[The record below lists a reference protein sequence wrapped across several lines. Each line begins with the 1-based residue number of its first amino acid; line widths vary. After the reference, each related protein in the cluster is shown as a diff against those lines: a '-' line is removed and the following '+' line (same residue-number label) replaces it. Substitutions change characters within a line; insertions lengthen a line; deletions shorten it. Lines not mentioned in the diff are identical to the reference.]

1 MRGKRLEVRGDLK
14 PILSTIPNKPGVYR
28 YFDKDGTLIYVGKAK
43 NLKRRVSSYF
53 NKEQVGK
60 TRVLV
65 SKIAD
70 IKFIV
75 VESESEA
82 LLLENNLIK
91 QYKPRYNIML
101 KDDKTY
107 PWICIKNEPFPRV
120 FLTRRKVNDGS
131 DYYGPYASVR
141 TAHVLLDLLGQV
153 YPLRSCKTTL
163 TEANVAKGKY
173 RVCLDYH
180 IHKCQGPCQ
189 GYVSKDDYCQ
199 MVAEAK
205 EIIKGNLSG
214 VLKAMKSQMM
224 DHAARME
231 FEEAQAIKEKY
242 ELLENYRS
250 RSTVVSTTIHDV
262 DVFSYVDADTLFY
275 VNYMRVNEGA
285 VVQSHTIEIKR
296 KLDETA
302 EELLSLAVTELRQQ
316 FESTSKEM
324 VLPIKL
330 DYDLGNVEVT
340 VPQRGDKAKLLEL
353 SRRNAVQYKMDLEK
367 QRTLVDP
374 ERHQKRVLNQLKEML
389 HLPVVP
395 EVIESFDN
403 SNFQGDYPVAAMVQ
417 FVNGKPN
424 KNAYRHFNIKTVE
437 GPDDYASMKEVVRRR
452 YSRLLEEEKPL
463 PDLIITDGGKGQM
476 EVVRQVVEDELHVD
490 IAIAG
495 LVKDDRHRTRELLY
509 GFPPKAVGIKPDSE
523 VFRLMTQIQDEVH
536 RFAIT
541 HHRKKFEKGFMHS
554 ELSEIKGIGKA
565 TAEKLLLE
573 LKSVKTI
580 KEAPLESLASLIGL
594 SKAKLVYD
602 HFHPVVTEA

>member
-1 MRGKRLEVRGDLK
+1 MRSEELK
-14 PILSTIPNKPGVYR
+14 TILKIIPNKPGVYR
-28 YFDKDGTLIYVGKAK
+28 YYDSDGNLIYVGKAK

-53 NKEQVGK
+53 NKEQTGK

-65 SKIAD
+65 SRIAD

-107 PWICIKNEPFPRV
+107 PWICVKNEPFPRV
-120 FLTRRKVNDGS
+120 FLTRKKLNDGS
-131 DYYGPYASVR
+131 DYYGPYPSVK

-153 YPLRSCKTTL
+153 YQIRSCKTTL
-163 TEANVAKGKY
+163 TEANVEKGKY

-180 IHKCQGPCQ
+180 IHKCAGPCV
-189 GYVSKDDYCQ
+189 GNVSLDAYRQ
-199 MVAEAK
+199 MIAEVK
-205 EIIKGNLSG
+205 EVIRGNLQG
-214 VLKAMKSQMM
+214 VLRDLKAQML
-224 DHAARME
+224 DHASRME
-231 FEEAQAIKEKY
+231 FEEAQLIKEKY

-250 RSTVVSTTIHDV
+250 RSTVVSSTIHNV
-262 DVFSYVDADTLFY
+262 DVFSYVDAESLFY
-275 VNYMRVNEGA
+275 VNYMKVAEGA
-285 VVQSHTIEIKR
+285 VVQAHTVEIKR
-296 KLDETA
+296 KLDESA
-302 EELLSLAVTELRQQ
+302 EELLSLAVIELRGQ
-316 FESTSKEM
+316 FESTSKEV
-324 VLPIKL
+324 VLPMKL
-330 DYDLGNVEVT
+330 DFELGGVEVT
-340 VPQRGDKAKLLEL
+340 VPQRGDKMKLLEL
-353 SRRNAVQYKMDLEK
+353 SRRNALQYKMDLEK

-374 ERHQKRVLNQLKEML
+374 ERHQKRVLSQLKEML

-395 EVIESFDN
+395 EVIECFDN

-424 KNAYRHFNIKTVE
+424 KNAYRHYNIKTVV
-437 GPDDYASMKEVVRRR
+437 GADDYASMKEVVRRR

-463 PDLIITDGGKGQM
+463 PDLIVTDGGKGQM

-495 LVKDDRHRTRELLY
+495 LVKDDKHRTRELLY

-523 VFRLMTQIQDEVH
+523 VFKLMTFLQDEVH

-554 ELSEIKGIGKA
+554 ELADIKGIGKA

-573 LKSVKTI
+573 LKSVKAI
-580 KEAPLESLASLIGL
+580 KEASLESLTSLIGL
-594 SKAKLVYD
+594 AKAKLVFA
-602 HFHPVVTEA
+602 HFH

>member
-1 MRGKRLEVRGDLK
+1 MRSEELGVKSEELK
-14 PILSTIPNKPGVYR
+14 TILKIIPNKPGVYR
-28 YFDKDGTLIYVGKAK
+28 YYDSDGNLIYVGKAK

-53 NKEQVGK
+53 NKEQTGK

-65 SKIAD
+65 SRIAD

-107 PWICIKNEPFPRV
+107 PWICVKNEPFPRV
-120 FLTRRKVNDGS
+120 FLTRKKLNDGS
-131 DYYGPYASVR
+131 DYYGPYPSVR

-153 YPLRSCKTTL
+153 YQIRSCKTTL
-163 TEANVAKGKY
+163 TESNVEKGKY

-180 IHKCQGPCQ
+180 IHKCAGPCV
-189 GYVSKDDYCQ
+189 GNVTLDAYRQ
-199 MVAEAK
+199 MIAEVK
-205 EIIKGNLSG
+205 EVIRGNLQG
-214 VLKAMKSQMM
+214 VLRDLKTQML
-224 DHAARME
+224 DHASRME
-231 FEEAQAIKEKY
+231 FEEAQLIKEKY

-250 RSTVVSTTIHDV
+250 RSTVVSSTIHNV
-262 DVFSYVDADTLFY
+262 DVFSYVDAESLFY
-275 VNYMRVNEGA
+275 VNYMKVAEGA
-285 VVQSHTIEIKR
+285 VVQAHTVEIKR
-296 KLDETA
+296 KLDESA
-302 EELLSLAVTELRQQ
+302 EELLSLAVIELRGQ
-316 FESTSKEM
+316 FESTSKEV
-324 VLPIKL
+324 VLPMKL
-330 DYDLGNVEVT
+330 DFDLGGVEVT
-340 VPQRGDKAKLLEL
+340 VPQRGDKMKLLEL
-353 SRRNAVQYKMDLEK
+353 SRRNALQYKMDLEK

-395 EVIESFDN
+395 EVIECFDN

-424 KNAYRHFNIKTVE
+424 KNAYRHYNIKTVV
-437 GPDDYASMKEVVRRR
+437 GADDYASMKEVVRRR

-463 PDLIITDGGKGQM
+463 PDLIVTDGGKGQM
-476 EVVRQVVEDELHVD
+476 EVVRQVIEDELHVD

-495 LVKDDRHRTRELLY
+495 LVKDDKHRTRELLY

-523 VFRLMTQIQDEVH
+523 VFKLMTFLQDEVH

-554 ELSEIKGIGKA
+554 EL
-565 TAEKLLLE
+565 LLQE
-573 LKSVKTI
+573 LKSVKAI
-580 KEAPLESLASLIGL
+580 KEASLESLTSLIGL
-594 SKAKLVYD
+594 AKAKLVFA
-602 HFHPVVTEA
+602 HFH

>member
-1 MRGKRLEVRGDLK
+1 MKSEELK
-14 PILSTIPNKPGVYR
+14 TILKIIPNKPGVYR
-28 YFDKDGTLIYVGKAK
+28 YYDSDGNLIYVGKAK

-53 NKEQVGK
+53 NKEQTGK

-65 SKIAD
+65 SRIAD

-107 PWICIKNEPFPRV
+107 PWICVKNEPFPRV
-120 FLTRRKVNDGS
+120 FLTRKKLNDGS
-131 DYYGPYASVR
+131 DYYGPYPSVR

-153 YPLRSCKTTL
+153 YQIRSCKTTL
-163 TEANVAKGKY
+163 TEANVEKGKY

-180 IHKCQGPCQ
+180 IHKCAGPCV
-189 GYVSKDDYCQ
+189 GNVSLDAYRQ
-199 MVAEAK
+199 MIAEVK
-205 EIIKGNLSG
+205 EVIRGNLQG
-214 VLKAMKSQMM
+214 VLRDLKAQML

-231 FEEAQAIKEKY
+231 FEEAQLIKEKY

-250 RSTVVSTTIHDV
+250 RSTVVSATIHNV
-262 DVFSYVDADTLFY
+262 DVFSYVDAESLFY
-275 VNYMRVNEGA
+275 VNYMKVAEGA
-285 VVQSHTIEIKR
+285 VVQAHTVEIKR
-296 KLDETA
+296 KLDESA
-302 EELLSLAVTELRQQ
+302 EELLSLAVIELRGQ
-316 FESTSKEM
+316 FESTSKEV
-324 VLPIKL
+324 VLPMKL
-330 DYDLGNVEVT
+330 DFDLGGVEVT
-340 VPQRGDKAKLLEL
+340 VPQRGDKMKLLEL
-353 SRRNAVQYKMDLEK
+353 SRRNALQYKMDLEK

-395 EVIESFDN
+395 EVIECFDN

-424 KNAYRHFNIKTVE
+424 KNAYRHYNIKTVV
-437 GPDDYASMKEVVRRR
+437 GADDYASMKEVVRRR

-463 PDLIITDGGKGQM
+463 PDLIVTDGGKGQM
-476 EVVRQVVEDELHVD
+476 EVVRQVIEDELHVD

-495 LVKDDRHRTRELLY
+495 LVKDDKHRTRELLY

-523 VFRLMTQIQDEVH
+523 VFKLMTFLQDEVH

-554 ELSEIKGIGKA
+554 ELADIKGIGKA

-573 LKSVKTI
+573 LKSVKAI
-580 KEAPLESLASLIGL
+580 KEASLESLTSLIGL
-594 SKAKLVYD
+594 AKAKLVFA
-602 HFHPVVTEA
+602 HFH

>member
-1 MRGKRLEVRGDLK
+1 MNERIK

-28 YFDKDGTLIYVGKAK
+28 YYDKDGELIYVGKAK

-53 NKEQVGK
+53 NKEQSGK

-65 SKIAD
+65 SRIAD

-107 PWICIKNEPFPRV
+107 PWICVKNEPFPRV
-120 FLTRRKVNDGS
+120 FLTRKKVNDGS
-131 DYYGPYASVR
+131 DYYGPYPSVR
-141 TAHVLLDLLGQV
+141 TAHVLLDLLTQI
-153 YPLRSCKTTL
+153 YQIRSCKTTL
-163 TEANVAKGKY
+163 TESNIEKGKY

-180 IHKCQGPCQ
+180 IHKCAGPCV
-189 GYVSKDDYCQ
+189 GNVSREDYQ
-199 MVAEAK
+199 LMIKEVK
-205 EIIKGNLSG
+205 EIIKGTLQS
-214 VLKAMKSQMM
+214 VLRDLKAAMM
-224 DHAARME
+224 DHASRME
-231 FEEAQAIKEKY
+231 FEEAQVIKEKY

-250 RSTVVSTTIHDV
+250 RSTVVSATIHNV
-262 DVFSYVDADTLFY
+262 DVFSYVDAENLFY
-275 VNYMRVNEGA
+275 VNYMKVVEGA
-285 VVQSHTIEIKR
+285 VVQSHTVEIKR

-302 EELLSLAVTELRQQ
+302 EELLSLAVTELRGQ
-316 FESTSKEM
+316 FESVSKE
-324 VLPIKL
+324 VILPLKL
-330 DYDLGNVEVT
+330 DFDLGGVEVT
-340 VPQRGDKAKLLEL
+340 VPQRGDKLKLLEL
-353 SRRNAVQYKMDLEK
+353 SRRNALQYRMDLEK

-395 EVIESFDN
+395 EVIECFDN

-424 KNAYRHFNIKTVE
+424 KNAYRHFNIKTVV
-437 GPDDYASMKEVVRRR
+437 GADDYASMKEVVRRR

-463 PDLIITDGGKGQM
+463 PDLIVTDGGKGQM
-476 EVVRQVVEDELHVD
+476 EVVRQVVEDELHVE

-495 LVKDDRHRTRELLY
+495 LVKDDHHHTRELLY
-509 GFPPKAVGIKPDSE
+509 GFPPRAVGIKPDSE
-523 VFRLMTQIQDEVH
+523 IFRLMTQMQDEVH

-554 ELSEIKGIGKA
+554 ELADIKGIGKA

-573 LKSVKTI
+573 LKSVKAI
-580 KEAPLESLASLIGL
+580 KEASLESLTSLIGPA
-594 SKAKLVYD
+594 KAKLVFD
-602 HFHPVVTEA
+602 HFR

>member
-1 MRGKRLEVRGDLK
+1 
-14 PILSTIPNKPGVYR
+14 LSTIPNKPGVYR

-53 NKEQVGK
+53 NKEQTGK

-65 SKIAD
+65 SRIAD

-107 PWICIKNEPFPRV
+107 PWICVKNEPFPRV
-120 FLTRRKVNDGS
+120 FLTRKKVNDGS
-131 DYYGPYASVR
+131 DYFGPYPSVR
-141 TAHVLLDLLGQV
+141 TAHVLLDLLTQI
-153 YPLRSCKTTL
+153 YQIRSCKTTL
-163 TEANVAKGKY
+163 TEANIEKGKY

-180 IHKCQGPCQ
+180 IHKCAGPCV
-189 GYVSKDDYCQ
+189 GNVSREDYQQ
-199 MVAEAK
+199 MIREVK
-205 EIIKGNLSG
+205 EIIRGNLQS
-214 VLKAMKSQMM
+214 VLKDLKTQMM
-224 DHAARME
+224 DHASRLE
-231 FEEAQAIKEKY
+231 FEEAQLIKEKY

-250 RSTVVSTTIHDV
+250 RSTVVSSTIHNV
-262 DVFSYVDADTLFY
+262 DVFSYVDAESLFY
-275 VNYMRVNEGA
+275 VNYMKVVEGA
-285 VVQSHTIEIKR
+285 VVQSHTVEIKR

-302 EELLSLAVTELRQQ
+302 EELLSLAVTDLRQQ
-316 FESTSKEM
+316 FESRSQEV
-324 VLPIKL
+324 VLPLKL
-330 DYDLGNVEVT
+330 DFDLGEVTVT
-340 VPQRGDKAKLLEL
+340 VPQRGDKLKLLEL
-353 SRRNAVQYKMDLEK
+353 SRRNALQYRMDVEK

-374 ERHQKRVLNQLKEML
+374 ERHQKRVLNQLKDML

-395 EVIESFDN
+395 EIIECFDN

-424 KNAYRHFNIKTVE
+424 KSAYRHFNIKTVV
-437 GPDDYASMKEVVRRR
+437 GADDYASMKEVVRRR

-463 PDLIITDGGKGQM
+463 PNLIVTDGGKGQM

-509 GFPPKAVGIKPDSE
+509 GFPPKVVGIKPDSE
-523 VFRLMTQIQDEVH
+523 IFRLMTFMQDEVH

-554 ELSEIKGIGKA
+554 ELADIKGIGKS

-573 LKSVKTI
+573 LKSVKAI
-580 KEAPLESLASLIGL
+580 KEASLESLTSLIGPA
-594 SKAKLVYD
+594 KAKLVFD
-602 HFHPVVTEA
+602 HFR

>member
-1 MRGKRLEVRGDLK
+1 MMKNELK

-53 NKEQVGK
+53 NKEQTGK

-65 SKIAD
+65 SRIAD

-107 PWICIKNEPFPRV
+107 PWICVKNEPFPRV
-120 FLTRRKVNDGS
+120 FLTRKKVNDGS
-131 DYYGPYASVR
+131 DYFGPYPSVR
-141 TAHVLLDLLGQV
+141 TAHVLLDLLTQI
-153 YPLRSCKTTL
+153 YQIRSCKTTL
-163 TEANVAKGKY
+163 TEANIEKGKY

-180 IHKCQGPCQ
+180 IHKCAGPCV
-189 GYVSKDDYCQ
+189 GNVSREDYQQ
-199 MVAEAK
+199 MIREVK
-205 EIIKGNLSG
+205 EIIRGNLQS
-214 VLKAMKSQMM
+214 VLKDLKAQMM
-224 DHAARME
+224 DHASRLE
-231 FEEAQAIKEKY
+231 FEEAQLIKEKY

-250 RSTVVSTTIHDV
+250 RSTVVSSTIHNV
-262 DVFSYVDADTLFY
+262 DVFSYVDAENLFY
-275 VNYMRVNEGA
+275 VNYMKVVEGA
-285 VVQSHTIEIKR
+285 VVQAHTVEIKR

-302 EELLSLAVTELRQQ
+302 EELLSLAVIDLRQQ
-316 FESTSKEM
+316 FESRSQEV
-324 VLPIKL
+324 VLPLKL
-330 DYDLGNVEVT
+330 DFDLGEVTVT
-340 VPQRGDKAKLLEL
+340 VPQRGDKLKLLEL
-353 SRRNAVQYKMDLEK
+353 SRRNALQYRMDVEK

-374 ERHQKRVLNQLKEML
+374 ERHQKRVLNQLKDML

-395 EVIESFDN
+395 EIIECFDN

-424 KNAYRHFNIKTVE
+424 KSAYRHFNIKTVA
-437 GPDDYASMKEVVRRR
+437 GADDYASMKEVVRRR
-452 YSRLLEEEKPL
+452 YSRLLEEEKSL
-463 PDLIITDGGKGQM
+463 PNLIVTDGGKGQM

-509 GFPPKAVGIKPDSE
+509 GFPPKVVGIKPDSE
-523 VFRLMTQIQDEVH
+523 IFRLMTFMQDEVH

-554 ELSEIKGIGKA
+554 ELADIKGIGKS

-573 LKSVKTI
+573 LKSVKAI
-580 KEAPLESLASLIGL
+580 KETSLESLTSLIGPA
-594 SKAKLVYD
+594 KAKLVFD
-602 HFHPVVTEA
+602 HFR

>member
-1 MRGKRLEVRGDLK
+1 MRDDLK

-53 NKEQVGK
+53 NKEQTGK

-65 SKIAD
+65 SRIAD

-107 PWICIKNEPFPRV
+107 PWICVKNEPFPRV
-120 FLTRRKVNDGS
+120 FLTRKKVNDGS
-131 DYYGPYASVR
+131 DYFGPYPSVR
-141 TAHVLLDLLGQV
+141 TAHVLLDLLTQI
-153 YPLRSCKTTL
+153 YQIRSCKTTL
-163 TEANVAKGKY
+163 TEANIEKGKY

-180 IHKCQGPCQ
+180 IHKCAGPCV
-189 GYVSKDDYCQ
+189 GNVSREDYQQ
-199 MVAEAK
+199 MIREVK
-205 EIIKGNLSG
+205 EIIRGNLQS
-214 VLKAMKSQMM
+214 VLKDLKTQMM
-224 DHAARME
+224 DHASRLE
-231 FEEAQAIKEKY
+231 FEEAQLIKEKY

-250 RSTVVSTTIHDV
+250 RSTVVSSTIHNV
-262 DVFSYVDADTLFY
+262 DVFSYVDAESLFY
-275 VNYMRVNEGA
+275 VNYMKVVEGA
-285 VVQSHTIEIKR
+285 VVQSHTVEIKR
-296 KLDETA
+296 KLNETA
-302 EELLSLAVTELRQQ
+302 EELLSLAVTDLRQQ
-316 FESTSKEM
+316 FESRSQEV
-324 VLPIKL
+324 VLPLKL
-330 DYDLGNVEVT
+330 DFDLGEVTVT
-340 VPQRGDKAKLLEL
+340 VPQRGDKLKLLEL
-353 SRRNAVQYKMDLEK
+353 SRRNALQYRMDVEK

-374 ERHQKRVLNQLKEML
+374 ERHQKRVLNQLKDML

-395 EVIESFDN
+395 EIIECFDN

-424 KNAYRHFNIKTVE
+424 KSAYRHFNIKTVV
-437 GPDDYASMKEVVRRR
+437 GADDYASMKEVVRRR

-463 PDLIITDGGKGQM
+463 PNLIVTDGGKGQM

-509 GFPPKAVGIKPDSE
+509 GFPPKVVGIKPDSE
-523 VFRLMTQIQDEVH
+523 IFRLMTFMQDEVH

-554 ELSEIKGIGKA
+554 ELADIKGIGKS

-573 LKSVKTI
+573 LKSVKAI
-580 KEAPLESLASLIGL
+580 KEASLESLTSLIGPA
-594 SKAKLVYD
+594 KAKLVFD
-602 HFHPVVTEA
+602 HFR

>member
-1 MRGKRLEVRGDLK
+1 MESVKLK

-28 YFDKDGTLIYVGKAK
+28 YFDKDGTIIYVGKAK

-53 NKEQVGK
+53 NKEQTGK

-65 SKIAD
+65 SRIAD

-107 PWICIKNEPFPRV
+107 PWICIKNEPYPRV

-131 DYYGPYASVR
+131 EYYGPYPSVR
-141 TAHVLLDLLGQV
+141 TAHVLLDLLSQV
-153 YPLRSCKTTL
+153 YQIRSCKTTL
-163 TEANVAKGKY
+163 TEANVEKGKY

-189 GYVSKDDYCQ
+189 GGISKEAYRQ
-199 MVAEAK
+199 MIAEVR
-205 EIIKGNLSG
+205 EVIRGNMQG
-214 VLKAMKSQMM
+214 VLRDMKAQMM
-224 DHAARME
+224 DHASRME

-250 RSTVVSTTIHDV
+250 RSTVVSTTIHNV
-262 DVFSYVDADTLFY
+262 DVFSYVDAESLFY
-275 VNYMRVNEGA
+275 VNYMRVAEGA
-285 VVQSHTIEIKR
+285 VVQAHTVEIKR
-296 KLDETA
+296 KLDESA

-316 FESTSKEM
+316 FESTSKEV
-324 VLPIKL
+324 VLPMKL
-330 DYDLGNVEVT
+330 DFDLGDVMIT

-367 QRTLVDP
+367 QRSLVDP

-389 HLPVVP
+389 HLPVLP

-495 LVKDDRHRTRELLY
+495 LVKDDHHRTRELLY

-523 VFRLMTQIQDEVH
+523 LFRLMTQIQDEVH

-554 ELSEIKGIGKA
+554 ELSEIKGIGKT

-573 LKSVKTI
+573 LKSVKAI
-580 KEAPLESLASLIGL
+580 KEASLESLASLIGP

-602 HFHPVVTEA
+602 HFHPVVTGA

>member
-1 MRGKRLEVRGDLK
+1 MIAEVR
-14 PILSTIPNKPGVYR
+14 
-28 YFDKDGTLIYVGKAK
+28 
-43 NLKRRVSSYF
+43 
-53 NKEQVGK
+53 E
-60 TRVLV
+60 
-65 SKIAD
+65 
-70 IKFIV
+70 V
-75 VESESEA
+75 V
-82 LLLENNLIK
+82 
-91 QYKPRYNIML
+91 
-101 KDDKTY
+101 
-107 PWICIKNEPFPRV
+107 
-120 FLTRRKVNDGS
+120 
-131 DYYGPYASVR
+131 
-141 TAHVLLDLLGQV
+141 
-153 YPLRSCKTTL
+153 
-163 TEANVAKGKY
+163 
-173 RVCLDYH
+173 
-180 IHKCQGPCQ
+180 
-189 GYVSKDDYCQ
+189 
-199 MVAEAK
+199 
-205 EIIKGNLSG
+205 KGNMSG
-214 VLKAMKSQMM
+214 VLKDMKALMM
-224 DHAARME
+224 EHASRME

-262 DVFSYVDADTLFY
+262 DVFSFVDAESLFY
-275 VNYMRVNEGA
+275 VNYMKVTEGA

-302 EELLSLAVTELRQQ
+302 EELLTLAVTELRQQ
-316 FESTSKEM
+316 FESTSKEV
-324 VLPIKL
+324 VLPLKL
-330 DYDLGNVEVT
+330 DFDLGDVVVT

-353 SRRNAVQYKMDLEK
+353 SRRNAVQYKMDIEK

-389 HLPVVP
+389 HLPVLP

-424 KNAYRHFNIKTVE
+424 KSAYRHFNIKTVE

-452 YSRLLEEEKPL
+452 YSRLLEEEKRL

-509 GFPPKAVGIKPDSE
+509 GFPPRAVGIKPDSE
-523 VFRLMTQIQDEVH
+523 IFRLMTQIQDEVH

-554 ELSEIKGIGKA
+554 ELSEIKGIGQR

-573 LKSVKTI
+573 LKSVKAI

-594 SKAKLVYD
+594 SKARLVYD

>member
-1 MRGKRLEVRGDLK
+1 MNDQISSILK
-14 PILSTIPNKPGVYR
+14 ILPTKPGVYR
-28 YFDKDGTLIYVGKAK
+28 YYDKDGNLIYVGKAK

-53 NKEQVGK
+53 NKEQTGK

-70 IKFIV
+70 IQFIV

-107 PWICIKNEPFPRV
+107 PWICIKKEPFPRV
-120 FLTRRKVNDGS
+120 FLTRHKVNDGS
-131 DYYGPYASVR
+131 DYYGPYPSVR
-141 TAHVLLDLLGQV
+141 TAHVLLDLLGQI
-153 YPLRSCKTTL
+153 YRIRSCKSPL
-163 TEANVAKGKY
+163 TETNIAKGKY

-180 IHKCQGPCQ
+180 IHKCDGPCV
-189 GYVSKDDYCQ
+189 GMVSREAYYQ
-199 MVAEAK
+199 MILEVK
-205 EIIKGNLSG
+205 EIIRGNLQG
-214 VLKAMKSQMM
+214 VLKSMKTQMM
-224 DHAARME
+224 DHAAKLE
-231 FEEAQAIKEKY
+231 FEEAQLIKEKY
-242 ELLENYRS
+242 DLLENYRS
-250 RSTVVSTTIHDV
+250 RSTVVSTTIHNV
-262 DVFSYVDADTLFY
+262 DVFSYVDAESLFY
-275 VNYMRVNEGA
+275 VNYMRVAEGA
-285 VVQSHTIEIKR
+285 VVQSHTVEIKR
-296 KLDETA
+296 KLDESV
-302 EELLSLAVTELRQQ
+302 EDLLSLAVTELRQQ
-316 FESTSKEM
+316 FESTSKEV
-324 VLPIKL
+324 VLPMNL
-330 DYDLGNVEVT
+330 EFSLGDIEVT
-340 VPQRGDKAKLLEL
+340 VPQRGDKMKLLEL
-353 SRRNAVQYKMDLEK
+353 SRRNAVQYKMDMEK

-389 HLPVVP
+389 HLPVLP

-476 EVVRQVVEDELHVD
+476 EVVRQVVEDELHVN

-509 GFPPKAVGIKPDSE
+509 GFPPKTVGIKPDSE

-554 ELSEIKGIGKA
+554 ELADIKGIGKA
-565 TAEKLLLE
+565 TAEKLLLD
-573 LKSVKTI
+573 LKSVKAI
-580 KEAPLESLASLIGL
+580 KEASLESLASLIGP

-602 HFHPVVTEA
+602 YFRSVTSAGS

>member
-1 MRGKRLEVRGDLK
+1 MKDQVKG
-14 PILSTIPNKPGVYR
+14 ILAILPNKPGVYR
-28 YFDKDGTLIYVGKAK
+28 YYDKDGNLIYVGKAK

-53 NKEQVGK
+53 NKEQTGK

-70 IKFIV
+70 IQFIV

-107 PWICIKNEPFPRV
+107 PWICIKKEPFPRV

-131 DYYGPYASVR
+131 EYYGPYASVR

-153 YPLRSCKTTL
+153 YQIRSCKTTL
-163 TEANVAKGKY
+163 TEANIAKGKY

-189 GYVSKDDYCQ
+189 GYVTKTDYCQ
-199 MVAEAK
+199 MIAEVR
-205 EIIKGNLSG
+205 EVVKGNMSG
-214 VLKAMKSQMM
+214 VLKDMKALMM
-224 DHAARME
+224 EHASRME

-262 DVFSYVDADTLFY
+262 DVFSFVDAESLFY
-275 VNYMRVNEGA
+275 VNYMKVTEGA

-302 EELLSLAVTELRQQ
+302 EELLTLAVTELRQQ
-316 FESTSKEM
+316 FESTSKEV
-324 VLPIKL
+324 VLPLKL
-330 DYDLGNVEVT
+330 DFDLGDVVVT

-353 SRRNAVQYKMDLEK
+353 SRRNAVQYKMDIEK

-389 HLPVVP
+389 HLPVLP

-424 KNAYRHFNIKTVE
+424 KSAYRHFNIKTVE

-452 YSRLLEEEKPL
+452 YSRLLEEEKRL

-509 GFPPKAVGIKPDSE
+509 GFPPRAVGIKPDSE
-523 VFRLMTQIQDEVH
+523 IFRLMTQIQDEVH

-554 ELSEIKGIGKA
+554 ELSEIKGIGQR

-573 LKSVKTI
+573 LKSVKAI

-594 SKAKLVYD
+594 SKARLVYD

>member
-1 MRGKRLEVRGDLK
+1 MESLQAILK
-14 PILSTIPNKPGVYR
+14 TIPSKPGVYR
-28 YFDKDGTLIYVGKAK
+28 YFDSDGNLIYVGKAK

-53 NKEQVGK
+53 NKEQTGK

-107 PWICIKNEPFPRV
+107 PWICVKKEPFPRI
-120 FLTRRKVNDGS
+120 FLTRHKVNDGS
-131 DYYGPYASVR
+131 EYYGPYPSVR
-141 TAHVLLDLLGQV
+141 TAHLLLDLLGQI
-153 YPLRSCKTTL
+153 YPIRSCKTTL
-163 TEANVAKGKY
+163 TEANVEKGKY

-180 IHKCQGPCQ
+180 IHKCIGPCV
-189 GYVSKDDYCQ
+189 GIVSREAYCQ
-199 MVAEAK
+199 MIAEAK
-205 EIIKGNLSG
+205 EIIKGNLAS
-214 VLKAMKSQMM
+214 VLKDLKTRML
-224 DHAARME
+224 DHASRME
-231 FEEAQAIKEKY
+231 FEEAQVIKEKY

-250 RSTVVSTTIHDV
+250 RSTVVSNTIHNV
-262 DVFSYVDADTLFY
+262 DVFSYVDAENLFY

-285 VVQSHTIEIKR
+285 VVQSHTIELKR

-302 EELLSLAVTELRQQ
+302 EELLSLAVTEIRRQ
-316 FESTSKEM
+316 FESPSKEV
-324 VLPIKL
+324 VLPVKL
-330 DYDLGNVEVT
+330 DFDLGDVEVT
-340 VPQRGDKAKLLEL
+340 VPQRGDKMKLLEL
-353 SRRNAVQYKMDLEK
+353 SRRNAVQYKMDVEK

-389 HLPVVP
+389 HLPMVP
-395 EVIESFDN
+395 EVIECFDN

-437 GPDDYASMKEVVRRR
+437 GADDYASMKEVVHRR
-452 YSRLLEEEKPL
+452 YARLLEEEQPL
-463 PDLIITDGGKGQM
+463 PDLIVADGGKGQM
-476 EVVRQVVEDELHVD
+476 EVMRQVIQDELHID
-490 IAIAG
+490 IPIAG

-509 GFPPKAVGIKPDSE
+509 GFPPRAVGIKPDSE
-523 VFRLMTQIQDEVH
+523 IFRLMTHIQDEVH

-541 HHRKKFEKGFMHS
+541 HHRKKFEKGFLHS
-554 ELSEIKGIGKA
+554 ELADIKGIGKS

-580 KEAPLESLASLIGL
+580 KEASLESLTSLIGPA
-594 SKAKLVYD
+594 KAKLVYD
-602 HFHPVVTEA
+602 HFHTFTEA

>member
-1 MRGKRLEVRGDLK
+1 MREDLK

-53 NKEQVGK
+53 NKEQSGK

-107 PWICIKNEPFPRV
+107 PWICVKNEPFPRV
-120 FLTRRKVNDGS
+120 FLTRKKVNDGS
-131 DYYGPYASVR
+131 DYLGPYPSVR
-141 TAHVLLDLLGQV
+141 TAHVLLDMLSQLYQI
-153 YPLRSCKTTL
+153 RSCRTPL
-163 TEANVAKGKY
+163 TEANIEKGKY

-180 IHKCQGPCQ
+180 IHKCAGPCV
-189 GYVSKDDYCQ
+189 GNISREDYQQ
-199 MVAEAK
+199 MIQTVK
-205 EIIKGNLSG
+205 EIIKGNLQG
-214 VLKAMKSQMM
+214 VLRDLKAQMM

-231 FEEAQAIKEKY
+231 FEEAQLIKEKY

-250 RSTVVSTTIHDV
+250 RSTVVSATIHNV
-262 DVFSYVDADTLFY
+262 DVFSYVDAESLFY
-275 VNYMRVNEGA
+275 VNYMKVVEGA
-285 VVQSHTIEIKR
+285 VVQSHTVEMKR

-302 EELLSLAVTELRQQ
+302 EELLSLAVTDLRQQ
-316 FESTSKEM
+316 FESRSREV
-324 VLPIKL
+324 VLPMKL
-330 DYDLGNVEVT
+330 DFDMGEVEVT
-340 VPQRGDKAKLLEL
+340 VPQRGDKLKLMEL
-353 SRRNAVQYKMDLEK
+353 SRRNVLQYKMDVEK

-395 EVIESFDN
+395 EIIECFDN

-424 KNAYRHFNIKTVE
+424 KSAYRHFNIKTVV
-437 GPDDYASMKEVVRRR
+437 GADDYASMKEVVRRR

-463 PDLIITDGGKGQM
+463 PNLIVTDGGKGQM

-495 LVKDDRHRTRELLY
+495 LVKDDRHRTRELLF
-509 GFPPKAVGIKPDSE
+509 GFPPKVVGIKPDSE
-523 VFRLMTQIQDEVH
+523 IFRLMTHMQDEVH

-554 ELSEIKGIGKA
+554 ELADIKGIGKN

-573 LKSVKTI
+573 LKSVKAI
-580 KEAPLESLASLIGL
+580 KEASLESLTSLIGPA
-594 SKAKLVYD
+594 KAKLVFD
-602 HFHPVVTEA
+602 HFRC

>member
-1 MRGKRLEVRGDLK
+1 MWSEELGVKSEELK
-14 PILSTIPNKPGVYR
+14 TILKIIPNKPGVYR
-28 YFDKDGTLIYVGKAK
+28 YYDSDGNLIYVGKAK

-53 NKEQVGK
+53 NKEQTGK

-65 SKIAD
+65 SRIAD

-107 PWICIKNEPFPRV
+107 PWICVKNEPFPRV
-120 FLTRRKVNDGS
+120 FLTRKKLNDGS
-131 DYYGPYASVR
+131 DYYGPYPSVK

-153 YPLRSCKTTL
+153 YQIRSCKTTL
-163 TEANVAKGKY
+163 TEANVEKGKY

-180 IHKCQGPCQ
+180 IHKCAGPCV
-189 GYVSKDDYCQ
+189 GNVSLDAYRQ
-199 MVAEAK
+199 MIAEVK
-205 EIIKGNLSG
+205 EVIRGNLQG
-214 VLKAMKSQMM
+214 VLRDLKAQML
-224 DHAARME
+224 DHASRME
-231 FEEAQAIKEKY
+231 FEEAQLIKEKY

-250 RSTVVSTTIHDV
+250 RSTVVSSTIHNV
-262 DVFSYVDADTLFY
+262 DVFSYVDAESLFY
-275 VNYMRVNEGA
+275 VNYMKVAEGA
-285 VVQSHTIEIKR
+285 VVQAHTVEIKR
-296 KLDETA
+296 KLDESA
-302 EELLSLAVTELRQQ
+302 EELLSLAVIELRGQ
-316 FESTSKEM
+316 FESTSKEV
-324 VLPIKL
+324 VLPMKL
-330 DYDLGNVEVT
+330 DFELGGVEVT
-340 VPQRGDKAKLLEL
+340 VPQRGDKMKLLEL
-353 SRRNAVQYKMDLEK
+353 SRRNALQYKMDLEK

-374 ERHQKRVLNQLKEML
+374 ERHQKRVLSQLKEML

-395 EVIESFDN
+395 EVIECFDN

-424 KNAYRHFNIKTVE
+424 KNAYRHYNIKTVV
-437 GPDDYASMKEVVRRR
+437 GADDYASMKEVVRRR

-463 PDLIITDGGKGQM
+463 PDLIVTDGGKGQM

-495 LVKDDRHRTRELLY
+495 LVKDDKHRTRELLY

-523 VFRLMTQIQDEVH
+523 VFKLMTFLQDEVH

-554 ELSEIKGIGKA
+554 ELADIKGIGKA

-573 LKSVKTI
+573 LKSVKAI
-580 KEAPLESLASLIGL
+580 KEASLESLTSLIGL
-594 SKAKLVYD
+594 AKAKLVFA
-602 HFHPVVTEA
+602 HFH

>member
-1 MRGKRLEVRGDLK
+1 MRSEELK
-14 PILSTIPNKPGVYR
+14 TILKIIPNKPGVYR
-28 YFDKDGTLIYVGKAK
+28 YYDSDGNLIYVGKAK

-53 NKEQVGK
+53 NKEQTGK

-65 SKIAD
+65 SRIAD

-107 PWICIKNEPFPRV
+107 PWICVKNEPFPRV
-120 FLTRRKVNDGS
+120 FLTRKKLNDGS
-131 DYYGPYASVR
+131 DYYGPYPSVK

-153 YPLRSCKTTL
+153 YQIRSCKTTL
-163 TEANVAKGKY
+163 TEPNIEKGKY

-180 IHKCQGPCQ
+180 IHKCAGPCV
-189 GYVSKDDYCQ
+189 GNVSLDAYRQ
-199 MVAEAK
+199 MIAEVK
-205 EIIKGNLSG
+205 EVIRGNLQG
-214 VLKAMKSQMM
+214 VLRDLKAQML
-224 DHAARME
+224 DHASRME
-231 FEEAQAIKEKY
+231 FEEAQLIKEKY

-250 RSTVVSTTIHDV
+250 RSTVVSSTIHNV
-262 DVFSYVDADTLFY
+262 DVFSYVDAESLFY
-275 VNYMRVNEGA
+275 VNYMKVAEGA
-285 VVQSHTIEIKR
+285 VVQAHTVEIKR
-296 KLDETA
+296 KLDESA
-302 EELLSLAVTELRQQ
+302 EELLSLAVIELRGQ
-316 FESTSKEM
+316 FESTSKEV
-324 VLPIKL
+324 VLPMKL
-330 DYDLGNVEVT
+330 DFELGGVEVT
-340 VPQRGDKAKLLEL
+340 VPQRGDKMKLLEL
-353 SRRNAVQYKMDLEK
+353 SRRNALQYKMDLEK
-367 QRTLVDP
+367 QRALVDP
-374 ERHQKRVLNQLKEML
+374 ERHQKRVLSQLKEML

-395 EVIESFDN
+395 EVIECFDN

-424 KNAYRHFNIKTVE
+424 KNAYRHYNIKTVV
-437 GPDDYASMKEVVRRR
+437 GADDYASMKEVVRRR

-463 PDLIITDGGKGQM
+463 PDLIVTDGGKGQM

-495 LVKDDRHRTRELLY
+495 LVKDDKHRTRELLY
-509 GFPPKAVGIKPDSE
+509 GFPPKVVGIKPDSE
-523 VFRLMTQIQDEVH
+523 VFKLMTFLQDEVH

-554 ELSEIKGIGKA
+554 ELADIKGIGKA

-573 LKSVKTI
+573 LKSVKAI
-580 KEAPLESLASLIGL
+580 KEASLESLTSLIGL
-594 SKAKLVYD
+594 AKAKLIFA
-602 HFHPVVTEA
+602 HFH

>member
-1 MRGKRLEVRGDLK
+1 M
-14 PILSTIPNKPGVYR
+14 STIPNKPGVYR
-28 YFDKDGTLIYVGKAK
+28 YYDSDGNLIYVGKAK

-53 NKEQVGK
+53 NKEQTGK

-65 SKIAD
+65 SRIAD

-120 FLTRRKVNDGS
+120 FLTRKKVNDGS
-131 DYYGPYASVR
+131 DYYGPYPSVR

-153 YPLRSCKTTL
+153 YQIRSCKTTL
-163 TEANVAKGKY
+163 TEANVEKGKY

-180 IHKCQGPCQ
+180 IHKCAGPCV
-189 GYVSKDDYCQ
+189 GNVSLEAYRQ
-199 MVAEAK
+199 MISEVK
-205 EIIKGNLSG
+205 EVIKGNLQG
-214 VLKAMKSQMM
+214 VLKDLKVQMM
-224 DHAARME
+224 DHASRME
-231 FEEAQAIKEKY
+231 FEEAQLIKEKF

-250 RSTVVSTTIHDV
+250 RSTVVSTTIHNV
-262 DVFSYVDADTLFY
+262 DVFSYVDAENLFY
-275 VNYMRVNEGA
+275 VNYMKVAEGA
-285 VVQSHTIEIKR
+285 VVQSHTVEIKR
-296 KLDETA
+296 KLDESA
-302 EELLSLAVTELRQQ
+302 EELLSLAVTDLRQQ
-316 FESTSKEM
+316 FESSSHEV
-324 VLPIKL
+324 VLPMKL
-330 DYDLGNVEVT
+330 DFDLGDVVVT
-340 VPQRGDKAKLLEL
+340 VPQRGDKMKLLEL
-353 SRRNAVQYKMDLEK
+353 SRRNALQYKMDLEK
-367 QRTLVDP
+367 QRMLVDP

-389 HLPVVP
+389 HLPVLP
-395 EVIESFDN
+395 EVIECFDN

-424 KNAYRHFNIKTVE
+424 KNAYRHYNIKTVV
-437 GPDDYASMKEVVRRR
+437 GADDYASMKEVVRRR

-463 PDLIITDGGKGQM
+463 PDLIVTDGGKGQM

-495 LVKDDRHRTRELLY
+495 LVKDEKHRTRELLY
-509 GFPPKAVGIKPDSE
+509 GFPPRVVGVKPDSE
-523 VFRLMTQIQDEVH
+523 VFKLMTFLQDEVH

-554 ELSEIKGIGKA
+554 ELADIKGIGKA

-573 LKSVKTI
+573 LKSVKAI
-580 KEAPLESLASLIGL
+580 KEASLESLTSLIGL
-594 SKAKLVYD
+594 AKAKLVFA
-602 HFHPVVTEA
+602 HFH

>member
-1 MRGKRLEVRGDLK
+1 MRGDLK

-53 NKEQVGK
+53 NKEQTGK

-70 IKFIV
+70 VKFIV

-107 PWICIKNEPFPRV
+107 PWICVKSEPFPRV
-120 FLTRRKVNDGS
+120 FLTRKKVNDGS
-131 DYYGPYASVR
+131 DYFGPYPSVR
-141 TAHVLLDLLGQV
+141 TAHVLLDLLTQL
-153 YPLRSCKTTL
+153 YQIRSCRTPL
-163 TEANVAKGKY
+163 TEANIEKGKY

-180 IHKCQGPCQ
+180 IHKCAGPCV
-189 GYVSKDDYCQ
+189 GNVSREDYQQ
-199 MVAEAK
+199 MIQAVK
-205 EIIKGNLSG
+205 EIIRGNLQS
-214 VLKAMKSQMM
+214 VLRDLKVQMM
-224 DHAARME
+224 DHASRME
-231 FEEAQAIKEKY
+231 FEEAQIIKEKY

-250 RSTVVSTTIHDV
+250 RSTVVSATIHNV
-262 DVFSYVDADTLFY
+262 DVFSYVDAESLFY
-275 VNYMRVNEGA
+275 VNYMKVVEGA
-285 VVQSHTIEIKR
+285 VVQSHTVEIKR

-302 EELLSLAVTELRQQ
+302 EELLSLAVTDLRQQ
-316 FESTSKEM
+316 FESRSHEV
-324 VLPIKL
+324 VLPMKL
-330 DYDLGNVEVT
+330 DFDLGDVEIT
-340 VPQRGDKAKLLEL
+340 VPKRGDKQKLLEL
-353 SRRNAVQYKMDLEK
+353 SRRNAVQYKMDVEK

-395 EVIESFDN
+395 EIIECFDN

-424 KNAYRHFNIKTVE
+424 KSAYRHFNIKTVV
-437 GPDDYASMKEVVRRR
+437 GADDYASMKEVVYRR
-452 YSRLLEEEKPL
+452 YSRLIEEEKPL
-463 PDLIITDGGKGQM
+463 PSLIVADGGKGQM
-476 EVVRQVVEDELHVD
+476 EVMRQVIQDLLHID
-490 IAIAG
+490 IPIAG

-509 GFPPKAVGIKPDSE
+509 GFPPRVVGIKPDSE
-523 VFRLMTQIQDEVH
+523 IFRLMTHMQDEVH

-541 HHRKKFEKGFMHS
+541 HHRKQFEKGFMHS
-554 ELSEIKGIGKA
+554 ELADIKGIGKT

-573 LKSVKTI
+573 LKSVKAI
-580 KEAPLESLASLIGL
+580 KEASLESLTSLIGPA
-594 SKAKLVYD
+594 KAKLVFD
-602 HFHPVVTEA
+602 HFRC

>member
-1 MRGKRLEVRGDLK
+1 MKSEELK
-14 PILSTIPNKPGVYR
+14 TILKIIPNKPGVYR
-28 YFDKDGTLIYVGKAK
+28 YYDSDGNLIYVGKAK

-53 NKEQVGK
+53 NKEQTGK

-65 SKIAD
+65 SRIAD

-107 PWICIKNEPFPRV
+107 PWICVKNEPFPRV
-120 FLTRRKVNDGS
+120 FLTRKKLNDGS
-131 DYYGPYASVR
+131 DYYGPYPSVR

-153 YPLRSCKTTL
+153 YQIRSCKTTL
-163 TEANVAKGKY
+163 TEANVEKGKY

-180 IHKCQGPCQ
+180 IHKCAGPCV
-189 GYVSKDDYCQ
+189 GNVSLDAYRQ
-199 MVAEAK
+199 MIAEVK
-205 EIIKGNLSG
+205 EVIRGNLQG
-214 VLKAMKSQMM
+214 VLRDLKAQML
-224 DHAARME
+224 DHASRME
-231 FEEAQAIKEKY
+231 FEEAQLIKEKY

-250 RSTVVSTTIHDV
+250 RSTVVSATIHNV
-262 DVFSYVDADTLFY
+262 DVFSYVDAESLFY
-275 VNYMRVNEGA
+275 VNYMKVAEGA
-285 VVQSHTIEIKR
+285 VVQAHTVEIKR
-296 KLDETA
+296 KLDESA
-302 EELLSLAVTELRQQ
+302 EELLSLAVIELRGQ
-316 FESTSKEM
+316 FESTSKEV
-324 VLPIKL
+324 VLPMKL
-330 DYDLGNVEVT
+330 DFDLGGVEVT
-340 VPQRGDKAKLLEL
+340 VPQRGDKMKLLEL
-353 SRRNAVQYKMDLEK
+353 SRRNALQYKMDLEK

-395 EVIESFDN
+395 EVIECFDN
-403 SNFQGDYPVAAMVQ
+403 SSFQGDYPVAAMVQ

-424 KNAYRHFNIKTVE
+424 KNAYRHYNIKTVV
-437 GPDDYASMKEVVRRR
+437 GADDYASMKEVVRRR

-463 PDLIITDGGKGQM
+463 PDLIVTDGGKGQM
-476 EVVRQVVEDELHVD
+476 EVVRQVIEDELHVD

-495 LVKDDRHRTRELLY
+495 LVKDDKHRTRELLY

-523 VFRLMTQIQDEVH
+523 VFKLMTFLQDEVH

-554 ELSEIKGIGKA
+554 ELADIKGIGKA

-573 LKSVKTI
+573 LKSVKAI
-580 KEAPLESLASLIGL
+580 KEASLESLTSLIGL
-594 SKAKLVYD
+594 AKAKLVFA
-602 HFHPVVTEA
+602 HFH

>member
-1 MRGKRLEVRGDLK
+1 MWSEELGVKSEELK
-14 PILSTIPNKPGVYR
+14 TILKIIPNKPGVYR
-28 YFDKDGTLIYVGKAK
+28 YYDSDGNLIYVGKAK

-53 NKEQVGK
+53 NKEQTGK

-65 SKIAD
+65 SRIAD

-107 PWICIKNEPFPRV
+107 PWICVKNEPFPRV
-120 FLTRRKVNDGS
+120 FLTRKKLNDGS
-131 DYYGPYASVR
+131 DYYGPYPSVK

-153 YPLRSCKTTL
+153 YQIRSCKTTL
-163 TEANVAKGKY
+163 NEANVEKGKY

-180 IHKCQGPCQ
+180 IHKCAGPCV
-189 GYVSKDDYCQ
+189 GNVSLDAYRQ
-199 MVAEAK
+199 MIAEVK
-205 EIIKGNLSG
+205 EVIRGNLQG
-214 VLKAMKSQMM
+214 VLRDLKAQML
-224 DHAARME
+224 DHASRME
-231 FEEAQAIKEKY
+231 FEEAQLIKEKY

-250 RSTVVSTTIHDV
+250 RSTVVSSTIHNV
-262 DVFSYVDADTLFY
+262 DVFSYVDAESLFY
-275 VNYMRVNEGA
+275 VNYMKVAEGA
-285 VVQSHTIEIKR
+285 VVQAHTVEIKR
-296 KLDETA
+296 KLDESA
-302 EELLSLAVTELRQQ
+302 EELLSLAVIELRGQ
-316 FESTSKEM
+316 FESTSKEV
-324 VLPIKL
+324 VLPMKL
-330 DYDLGNVEVT
+330 DFELGGVEVT
-340 VPQRGDKAKLLEL
+340 VPQRGDKMKLLEL
-353 SRRNAVQYKMDLEK
+353 SRRNALQYKMDLEK

-374 ERHQKRVLNQLKEML
+374 ERHQKRVLSQLKEML

-395 EVIESFDN
+395 EVIECFDN

-424 KNAYRHFNIKTVE
+424 KNAYRHYNIKTVV
-437 GPDDYASMKEVVRRR
+437 GADDYASMKEVVRRR

-463 PDLIITDGGKGQM
+463 PDLIVTDGGKGQM

-495 LVKDDRHRTRELLY
+495 LVKDDKHRTRELLY
-509 GFPPKAVGIKPDSE
+509 GFPPKVVGIKPDSE
-523 VFRLMTQIQDEVH
+523 VFKLMTFLQDEVH

-554 ELSEIKGIGKA
+554 ELADIKGIGKA

-573 LKSVKTI
+573 LKSVKAI
-580 KEAPLESLASLIGL
+580 KEASLESLTSLIGL
-594 SKAKLVYD
+594 AKAKLVFA
-602 HFHPVVTEA
+602 HFH

>member
-1 MRGKRLEVRGDLK
+1 MKSEELK
-14 PILSTIPNKPGVYR
+14 TILKIIPNKPGVYR
-28 YFDKDGTLIYVGKAK
+28 YYDSDGNLIYVGKAK

-53 NKEQVGK
+53 NKEQTGK

-65 SKIAD
+65 SRIAD

-107 PWICIKNEPFPRV
+107 PWICVKNEPFPRV
-120 FLTRRKVNDGS
+120 FLTRKKLNDGS
-131 DYYGPYASVR
+131 DYYGPYPSVR

-153 YPLRSCKTTL
+153 YQIRSCKTTL
-163 TEANVAKGKY
+163 TEPNIEKGKY

-180 IHKCQGPCQ
+180 IHKCAGPCV
-189 GYVSKDDYCQ
+189 GNVSLDAYRQ
-199 MVAEAK
+199 MIAEVK
-205 EIIKGNLSG
+205 EVIRGNLQG
-214 VLKAMKSQMM
+214 VLRDLKAQMM
-224 DHAARME
+224 DYASRME
-231 FEEAQAIKEKY
+231 FEEAQLIKEKY

-250 RSTVVSTTIHDV
+250 RSTVVSSTIHNV
-262 DVFSYVDADTLFY
+262 DVFSYVDAESLFY
-275 VNYMRVNEGA
+275 VNYMKVAEGA
-285 VVQSHTIEIKR
+285 VVQAHTVEIKR
-296 KLDETA
+296 KLDESA
-302 EELLSLAVTELRQQ
+302 EELLSLAVIELRGQ
-316 FESTSKEM
+316 FESTSKEV
-324 VLPIKL
+324 VLPMKL
-330 DYDLGNVEVT
+330 DFDLGGVEVT
-340 VPQRGDKAKLLEL
+340 VPQRGDKMKLLEL
-353 SRRNAVQYKMDLEK
+353 SRRNALQYKMDLEK

-395 EVIESFDN
+395 EVIECFDN

-424 KNAYRHFNIKTVE
+424 KNAYRHYNIKTVV
-437 GPDDYASMKEVVRRR
+437 GADDYASMKEVVWRR
-452 YSRLLEEEKPL
+452 YSRLLEEEKLL
-463 PDLIITDGGKGQM
+463 PDLIVTDGGKGQM

-495 LVKDDRHRTRELLY
+495 LVKDDKHRTRELLY
-509 GFPPKAVGIKPDSE
+509 GFPPKVVGIKPDSE
-523 VFRLMTQIQDEVH
+523 VFKLMTFLQDEVH

-554 ELSEIKGIGKA
+554 ELADIKGIGKA

-573 LKSVKTI
+573 LKSVKAI
-580 KEAPLESLASLIGL
+580 KEASLESLTSLIGMA
-594 SKAKLVYD
+594 KAKLVFA
-602 HFHPVVTEA
+602 HFHHITAT